1 MISIH
6 VCIEQ
11 STSERST
18 ARRSTPLFVFPS
30 SAQRPF
36 DCFHKFVAL
45 RPFTLTTSIA
55 SHVLQ
60 RPPSHLPNH
69 DSITPRSIIDL
80 QECRT
85 QSRRISCLCS
95 GPILTYYH
103 APSQSILFFESCCH
117 RCVVIISPCLPS
129 AAAASTAAGCRGRR
143 PPVQCRPTKSGHE
156 QQRQLIPDEN
166 RNSTHESCRP
176 SRGAGKERSELV
188 WSERGTGGTIIGCI
202 FLAGKK
208 CRERYASPTP

>member
-1 MISIH
+1 MCSSVH
-6 VCIEQ
+6 RIECRFLI
-11 STSERST
+11 TILT
-18 ARRSTPLFVFPS
+18 AV
-30 SAQRPF
+30 
-36 DCFHKFVAL
+36 
-45 RPFTLTTSIA
+45 TLTTSIA

-69 DSITPRSIIDL
+69 DSITPCSIIDSE
-80 QECRT
+80 ECRT
-85 QSRRISCLCS
+85 KSRRISCLCS
-95 GPILTYYH
+95 GPILAYYH

-117 RCVVIISPCLPS
+117 RCVVIISPYLLS
-129 AAAASTAAGCRGRR
+129 AAAAASTAAGCRGRR
-143 PPVQCRPTKSGHE
+143 PPVQCRPTESGHE

-208 CRERYASPTP
+208 CCEGYASSKSY

>member
-30 SAQRPF
+30 SAQISRLQIRWLWRAQRPAVYF
-36 DCFHKFVAL
+36 DD
-45 RPFTLTTSIA
+45 ID
-55 SHVLQ
+55 VLQ
-60 RPPSHLPNH
+60 RPPSHLPDH
-69 DSITPRSIIDL
+69 GSTTPCRSIDP

-85 QSRRISCLCS
+85 KSRHISCLCS
-95 GPILTYYH
+95 GPILACCYYYWYY
-103 APSQSILFFESCCH
+103 APSQTILFFESCCH

-143 PPVQCRPTKSGHE
+143 PLVQCRPTKSGHE
-156 QQRQLIPDEN
+156 QQRQLISNEN
-166 RNSTHESCRP
+166 
-176 SRGAGKERSELV
+176 
-188 WSERGTGGTIIGCI
+188 
-202 FLAGKK
+202 
-208 CRERYASPTP
+208 